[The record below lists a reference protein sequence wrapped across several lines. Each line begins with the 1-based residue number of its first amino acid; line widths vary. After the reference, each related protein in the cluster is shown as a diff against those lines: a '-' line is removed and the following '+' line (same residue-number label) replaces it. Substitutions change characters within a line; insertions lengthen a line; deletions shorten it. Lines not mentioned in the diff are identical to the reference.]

1 MGTIEFEAW
10 PKTPRLNRDIVI
22 TEKIDG
28 TNAAI
33 QIVKLTD
40 ENSWVVDGEPRQFPS
55 SLDNEKVT
63 AFLEV
68 EGEHY
73 AVVAQS
79 RNRIITPGKG
89 TDNAGF
95 AGWVRESAYT
105 LVQDLGEGIHFGEW
119 WGQSIQHGYGM
130 DRKVFSL
137 FNTHRWGSKA
147 QLFRTENLRLVPVLY
162 AGPFDQDAINR
173 VLEDLNAFGSYARAF
188 HPKPEGIIIYHTA
201 AKQVFKVLCENDEI
215 PKGLV

>member
-1 MGTIEFEAW
+1 MGVVEFEAW

-28 TNAAI
+28 TNSAI
-33 QIVKLTD
+33 QIIKLTE
-40 ENSWVVDGEPRQFPS
+40 ENSFEVDEDLRQFTNDT
-55 SLDNEKVT
+55 DNAKVT
-63 AFLEV
+63 AFYFV
-68 EGEHY
+68 DGEQY
-73 AVVAQS
+73 AVIAQS

-95 AGWVRESAYT
+95 AGWVRVNGPS
-105 LVQDLGEGIHFGEW
+105 LVADLGEGIHYGEW

-137 FNTHRWGSKA
+137 FNTHHWGAANFK
-147 QLFRTENLRLVPVLY
+147 TENLRVVPVLY
-162 AGPFDQDAINR
+162 AGPFSQNEINK
-173 VLEDLNAFGSYARAF
+173 VLEDLNKFGSYARAF

-215 PKGLV
+215 PKGLA

>member
-1 MGTIEFEAW
+1 MGIIEFEAW

-33 QIVKLTD
+33 QIIKLTD
-40 ENSWVVDGEPRQFPS
+40 ANSELVYGDLRQFPDEI
-55 SLDNEKVT
+55 DNDKVT
-63 AFLEV
+63 AFYV
-68 EGEHY
+68 VQGEHF
-73 AVVAQS
+73 AVIAQS

-95 AGWVRESAYT
+95 AGWVRENGST
-105 LVQDLGEGIHFGEW
+105 LVQDLGEGIHYGEW

-130 DRKVFSL
+130 DHKVFSL
-137 FNTHRWGSKA
+137 FNTHRWGAAS
-147 QLFRTENLRLVPVLY
+147 FITENLRVVPVLY
-162 AGPFDQDAINR
+162 AGPFDQSEINK
-173 VLEDLNAFGSYARAF
+173 VLEDLKAFGSYARAF

-215 PKGLV
+215 PKGLA